1 MQFDES
7 KAKSNL
13 EGYKNKA
20 QEYVDNPEK
29 AKKLLNDAIK
39 KADNLKGPLEK
50 IWDDLQ
56 LMFGIVKDWIT
67 GEYREVPIGS
77 IIAIIAGVLYF
88 VSPIDLIPDFIP
100 VAGFIDDIFVIGLVI
115 NQVRADLYKYKEWK
129 DNRQTIN

>member
-7 KAKSNL
+7 KAKRDL
-13 EGYKNKA
+13 EGFKNKA
-20 QEYVDNPEK
+20 QEYANDPQK

-67 GEYREVPIGS
+67 GEYKEVPIGS
-77 IIAIIAGVLYF
+77 IIAIIAAVLYF
-88 VSPIDLIPDFIP
+88 VSPLDLIPDFIP

-129 DNRQTIN
+129 HNK

>member
-7 KAKSNL
+7 KAKSDL
-13 EGYKNKA
+13 EGFKNKA
-20 QEYVDNPEK
+20 QEYANDPEK
-29 AKKLLNDAIK
+29 TKKLLNDAVK

-67 GEYREVPIGS
+67 GEYKEVPIGS
-77 IIAIIAGVLYF
+77 IIAIIAAVLYF
-88 VSPIDLIPDFIP
+88 VSPIDLIPDLIP

-129 DNRQTIN
+129 ENR